1 MRAERSDAMPPRFH
15 SLIAAQFLSA
25 LADNALLVVAIALLQ
40 RTGRPEW
47 WTPLLKFFF
56 IVSYVALAPVVGAL
70 ADAVAKPQLMR
81 WMNGVK
87 FAGALALGFGL
98 HPLIA
103 FGLIGFGAAAYA
115 PAKYGLVTEWVA
127 SARLV
132 AANAWVE
139 VSVVGAVLLGTATG
153 GFLVSNEFNQ
163 HAFALAAHAGAQ
175 RIGIGASAAVA
186 PALLVVLAIYSAS
199 ALINLRLGR
208 GGHRIALRSIHP
220 VALWREFDRDNQT
233 LWRDDG
239 GGRLSLAITTLF
251 WGAAAVLQFAVLR
264 WAIDRLGFS
273 LAAAAYLQAAVALGL
288 IAGAWLAGRHVRLHD
303 APLVLLAGPVLGLLV
318 ATGRWVDSAAPAAA
332 LMMAVGLAGGLLMV
346 PMNALLQH
354 RGCAL
359 LSAGRSIAV
368 QGFNENVSVLA
379 LLAVYAALLWFD
391 VPITPLM
398 TGFGLAIAAAMA
410 LLSWRLRGSSRRAR
424 VALKAATDAPAS
436 PAPVAEAAAHDERL
450 QVLSGRN
457 NSGL

>member
-1 MRAERSDAMPPRFH
+1 MPPRFP

-40 RTGRPEW
+40 RTGAPDW

-87 FAGALALGFGL
+87 FAGALALGLGL

-115 PAKYGLVTEWVA
+115 PAKYGLVTEWVGP
-127 SARLV
+127 ARLV
-132 AANAWVE
+132 AANAWIE
-139 VSVVGAVLLGTATG
+139 VSVVGAVLLGTAAG
-153 GFLVSNEFNQ
+153 GFLVSDEFNQ
-163 HAFALAAHAGAQ
+163 HAFAVAVHAWAQ
-175 RIGIGASAAVA
+175 RLGIHASAVVA
-186 PALLVVLAIYSAS
+186 PALAVVLAIYGAS
-199 ALINLRLGR
+199 ATMSLRLGR
-208 GGHRIALRSIHP
+208 GGRRIALASIHP
-220 VALWREFDRDNQT
+220 MALWREFDRDNRM

-264 WAIDRLGFS
+264 WAIDRLGLS

-288 IAGAWLAGRHVRLHD
+288 ITGAWLAGRHVRLHQ
-303 APLVLLAGPVLGLLV
+303 APLVLLAGPLLGLLV
-318 ATGRWVDSAAPAAA
+318 ACNRWVDSAAAAAA
-332 LMMAVGLAGGLLMV
+332 LMVAVGLVGGLLMV

-354 RGCAL
+354 RGCQL
-359 LSAGRSIAV
+359 LSGGRSIAV
-368 QGFNENVSVLA
+368 QGFNENVSVLV
-379 LLAVYAALLWFD
+379 LLAAYAALLWFD
-391 VPITPLM
+391 VSITPLM
-398 TGFGLAIAAAMA
+398 TGFGLAIAASMA

-424 VALKAATDAPAS
+424 VALKAATGTQPTCAP
-436 PAPVAEAAAHDERL
+436 PDAAAPNTERL
-450 QVLSGRN
+450 QVLSGRSN
-457 NSGL
+457 NGL